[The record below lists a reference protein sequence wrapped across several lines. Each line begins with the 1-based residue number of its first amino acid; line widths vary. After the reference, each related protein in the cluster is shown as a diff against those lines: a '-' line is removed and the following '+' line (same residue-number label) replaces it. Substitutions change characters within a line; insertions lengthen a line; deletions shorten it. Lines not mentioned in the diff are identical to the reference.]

1 MTLNPLLVRLLS
13 GAFAGTV
20 ATAPMTA
27 FMTRAHRLLPPE
39 EKTPLPPAE
48 ITAKVTEEVGLRPHL
63 DRDER
68 RLATLLAHYGY
79 GAACGALY
87 AALAP
92 RSEEAPVRRG
102 VGFGLAVWA
111 VSYLG
116 LLPALGLLPPAT
128 KHPARRNAL
137 MIAAHVVFGAALGLL
152 AERLEKADTP
162 S

>member
-1 MTLNPLLVRLLS
+1 MLIRLLS
-13 GAFAGTV
+13 GALAGTI

-27 FMTRAHRLLPPE
+27 FMTRAYRLLPPE

-48 ITAKVTEEVGLRPHL
+48 ITAKVTEETGLRPHL
-63 DRDER
+63 DRDAR
-68 RLATLLAHYGY
+68 RRTTLIAHFGY

-87 AALAP
+87 AALPP
-92 RSEEAPVRRG
+92 RLDALPPIRRG
-102 VGFGLAVWA
+102 IGFGLAVWA

-128 KHPARRNAL
+128 QNPARRNAL

-152 AERLEKADTP
+152 AERLEKREA
-162 S
+162 SS